1 MKKVIEKK
9 RGLIAGYE
17 PNKISFYIMLLQCG
31 RADEL
36 LRVLWKDMQEYKIE
50 EGNDE

>member
-1 MKKVIEKK
+1 MEEIKSTKK

-36 LRVLWKDMQEYKIE
+36 LRVLWKDMQKYKE
-50 EGNDE
+50 VSND

>member
-9 RGLIAGYE
+9 RGLIAGYK

-36 LRVLWKDMQEYKIE
+36 LRVLWKDMQKYKE
-50 EGNDE
+50 VSND